1 MEANIKRLIKKIL
14 PALPKPMQ
22 AYLFERGRRL
32 QNSRY
37 FRQGSARIRIGDFE
51 LDVPAHHPL
60 PGLLKAQPY
69 RDMSVGIV
77 AKYIAEKYPNGSVVD
92 IGANIG
98 DTAAMIARYSNH
110 KLILV
115 EPSDYFFGY
124 LERNV
129 RQFQNEVIVK
139 KAMVS
144 TGRSLAGSLH
154 HHGGTAYFHESPD
167 GQREFKTERL
177 RDMSDPN
184 THFVKID
191 TDGYDV
197 EILADSLDWLEAQ
210 HPAVVFENGVEDDQ
224 DLAAANALFDEL
236 GKIGYRYFMVW
247 DDPGFHLV
255 STTSIEVL
263 KDLNRYLFKLK
274 QHRFARA
281 VSNFDVLGLHRD
293 DEDIYESV
301 RAWYQSY

>member
-1 MEANIKRLIKKIL
+1 
-14 PALPKPMQ
+14 
-22 AYLFERGRRL
+22 
-32 QNSRY
+32 
-37 FRQGSARIRIGDFE
+37 
-51 LDVPAHHPL
+51 
-60 PGLLKAQPY
+60 
-69 RDMSVGIV
+69 MSVGVV
-77 AKYIAEKYPNGSVVD
+77 AKYVAAKYPSGSVVD

-124 LERNV
+124 LERNI

-139 KAMVS
+139 KAMVA
-144 TGRSLAGSLH
+144 TGRNLAGSLH
-154 HHGGTAYFHESPD
+154 HHAGTAYFQESPD
-167 GQREFKTERL
+167 GQREFETECL
-177 RDMSDPN
+177 RDIADPN

-197 EILADSLDWLEAQ
+197 EILANALDWLGAQ
-210 HPAVVFENGVEDDQ
+210 HPAVVFENSVEDGQ

-236 GKIGYRYFMVW
+236 GNIGYRYFVVW

-255 STTSIEVL
+255 STTSIQVL

-274 QHRFARA
+274 EHHFVRA
-281 VSNFDVLGLHRD
+281 VSNFDVLILHRD